1 MISDEAIRVLS
12 VSNFKAHCTEE
23 LRSVEED
30 GTKLAITRHGKVI
43 AMVEP
48 PKLSPIKTLGEM
60 MGSAAHLVT
69 IPESAD
75 LDEPAWEEEE
85 WDMLQDD
92 PK

>member
-1 MISDEAIRVLS
+1 MITEEEVRVLS

-48 PKLSPIKTLGEM
+48 PKLSPLKTIGEM

-69 IPESAD
+69 IPEDTD
-75 LDEPAWEEEE
+75 LNEPSWDEEE
-85 WDMLQDD
+85 WEMLQDS
-92 PK
+92 PQ

>member
-1 MISDEAIRVLS
+1 MITEEEVRVLT

-23 LRSVEED
+23 LRSVEEE

-60 MGSAAHLVT
+60 MGRAAHLLTVHET
-69 IPESAD
+69 KD
-75 LDEPAWEEEE
+75 LDEPAWEDEE
-85 WDMLQDD
+85 WEMLQDQ
-92 PK
+92 PG